1 MSKRKTVTLKI
12 QHVRKDILSIKKES
26 KLSLTAV
33 NHHELHCGPAQ
44 PHLPRALK
52 SKGALLRGWPPASA
66 DMAQKAN
73 AGPPDSAL
81 GSLNLGGQKS
91 EPGGDR
97 GTPMGVGRNALLRA
111 TLMGERKH
119 GESSGWPTLS
129 KHTPLTLEMYP
140 RKKKSKARHR
150 GVCARMHGM
159 VLFTAKKMANCK
171 CSTAQAG

>member
-1 MSKRKTVTLKI
+1 MSKRKTVTLIKI

-52 SKGALLRGWPPASA
+52 FKGALLRGWPPVLA

-73 AGPPDSAL
+73 AGPPDSSL

-91 EPGGDR
+91 EAGGDGGPYGSGPQR
-97 GTPMGVGRNALLRA
+97 LAVSHTYGGTETRREFWVAHTLKTYTSDSRNV
-111 TLMGERKH
+111 
-119 GESSGWPTLS
+119 S
-129 KHTPLTLEMYP
+129 
-140 RKKKSKARHR
+140 
-150 GVCARMHGM
+150 
-159 VLFTAKKMANCK
+159 
-171 CSTAQAG
+171 